1 MTNSQ
6 TPPGKQ
12 APDPLGM
19 ALLRDIVSR
28 LMQLRDESERPERWS
43 ILVDQLD
50 AAFGSTAELYEML
63 RDRYLLLKRHTAQL
77 EDELGWL
84 RDQLDDLA
92 AFREEGPASK
102 PGPGHSRPRRRFEDQ
117 GQR

>member
-19 ALLRDIVSR
+19 VPLRDIVSR
-28 LMQLRDESERPERWS
+28 LIQLRDESQRPERWS
-43 ILVDQLD
+43 LLVDQLD
-50 AAFGSTAELYEML
+50 AAFDRTAELYEML
-63 RDRYLLLKRHTAQL
+63 KDRYLLLKRHTAQL

-84 RDQLDDLA
+84 RDQVDDLA
-92 AFREEGPASK
+92 SFREEETVPEE
-102 PGPGHSRPRRRFEDQ
+102 PDRSRPRRRLED
-117 GQR
+117 RNRR